1 MKIKVEDRSTNQ
13 NGTKKLNNY
22 KKSEMLQRIYLNK
35 FIYVLFIPIILQF
48 IIFRYATLYGLKIA
62 FLDYNVFDG
71 YNSPWVGWKNFEVIF
86 RSAFFPKLLKN
97 TVILS
102 VMRIILGFPAP
113 IIIALLLNEM
123 KNKFIRRTS
132 QTLLYL
138 PHFLNW
144 VIIYGIFYILFN
156 DFSGVVKHLF
166 DMLGWKYVDFT
177 TKPQNM
183 RLWLVL
189 SGIWKGMG
197 WGSIIYLAAISG
209 INTEMYESA
218 IIDGANRFKQIWYI
232 TLPTIFPIMAIQLV
246 LSTASILGEDLTQIF
261 TFTRLNPILLESVE
275 VFETWIYQYG
285 LQGGSFSVATAI
297 SLFQTVVGLI
307 LTLITNKIASKFGY
321 EVLW

>member
-1 MKIKVEDRSTNQ
+1 
-13 NGTKKLNNY
+13 
-22 KKSEMLQRIYLNK
+22 
-35 FIYVLFIPIILQF
+35 
-48 IIFRYATLYGLKIA
+48 
-62 FLDYNVFDG
+62 
-71 YNSPWVGWKNFEVIF
+71 
-86 RSAFFPKLLKN
+86 
-97 TVILS
+97 
-102 VMRIILGFPAP
+102 
-113 IIIALLLNEM
+113 
-123 KNKFIRRTS
+123 
-132 QTLLYL
+132 
-138 PHFLNW
+138 
-144 VIIYGIFYILFN
+144 
-156 DFSGVVKHLF
+156 
-166 DMLGWKYVDFT
+166 
-177 TKPQNM
+177 
-183 RLWLVL
+183 
-189 SGIWKGMG
+189 MG

>member
-71 YNSPWVGWKNFEVIF
+71 YNNPWVGWKNFEVIF